1 MSFFKNSNPIPKREN
16 RIVTGASCSVVTITV
31 FTTPIRLGEEGGG
44 GGGGVQKCPRHF
56 QTIPENLTVKSTF
69 RTITFLEIC

>member
-16 RIVTGASCSVVTITV
+16 RVVTGTSCSVVTITV

-44 GGGGVQKCPRHF
+44 GGGGGCKNAHAIFKPF
-56 QTIPENLTVKSTF
+56 Q
-69 RTITFLEIC
+69 RT